1 MESIS
6 IELPDEDFIHLA
18 ILAHEREMT
27 LNDLMNQIIRENLEA
42 NPPRTIDYIRL
53 NEQ

>member
-27 LNDLMNQIIRENLEA
+27 LNDLMNQIIRENLEV
-42 NPPRTIDYIRL
+42 NPPQTVDYMRL

>member
-27 LNDLMNQIIRENLEA
+27 LNDLMNQIIRENLEE
-42 NPPRTIDYIRL
+42 NPPQTIDYMRL
-53 NEQ
+53 NE

>member
-27 LNDLMNQIIRENLEA
+27 LNDLMNQIIR
-42 NPPRTIDYIRL
+42 RIWR
-53 NEQ
+53 

>member
-6 IELPDEDFIHLA
+6 IELPDEDFIQIA

-27 LNDLMNQIIRENLEA
+27 LNDLMNQVIREYLES
-42 NPPRTIDYIRL
+42 NPPRTVEYMRVD
-53 NEQ
+53 E

>member
-6 IELPDEDFIHLA
+6 IELPDEDLIHLA

-27 LNDLMNQIIRENLEA
+27 LNDLMNQIIRENLEV